1 MTCSVVEPEPF
12 TEFEPKVA
20 LEPEG
25 SPLTLKVT
33 GPVNPDPA
41 VIVAR

>member
-1 MTCSVVEPEPF
+1 MAVEPEPL
-12 TEFEPKVA
+12 TELELKVA

-33 GPVNPDPA
+33 VPVNPGPA
-41 VIVAR
+41 VIVVE